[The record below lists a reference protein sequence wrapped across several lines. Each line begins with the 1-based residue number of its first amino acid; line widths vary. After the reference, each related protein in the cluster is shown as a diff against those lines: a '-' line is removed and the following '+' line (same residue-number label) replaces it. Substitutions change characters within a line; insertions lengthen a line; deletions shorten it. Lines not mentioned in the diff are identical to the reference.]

1 MCTPQ
6 IIRDLRATADDAPR
20 SGRRAFLRAAG
31 AAGALGVAAPA
42 IPARAANGAVVD
54 LTHALSARTPTWPG
68 VPPFSMVPVAWE
80 AAGGF
85 DQNLLAYWEHT
96 GTHLDAP
103 THRRGAQSTDMLA
116 ARDLVA
122 PLVVIDI
129 SARAGSDADAAV
141 TPDDIAAWETRHGR
155 IPERA
160 FVAMYSGWE
169 RRLEAPGAFLNLD
182 DQGVPHAPGF
192 AAETAEF
199 LVRERAI
206 VGAGVDTL
214 SLDRAAD
221 PDFGAH
227 TEILDSGRYGVEL
240 LVNLAAVPPAGGTVV
255 VGAPKHVGGTGGPC
269 RVLALT

>member
-1 MCTPQ
+1 
-6 IIRDLRATADDAPR
+6 
-20 SGRRAFLRAAG
+20 
-31 AAGALGVAAPA
+31 
-42 IPARAANGAVVD
+42 
-54 LTHALSARTPTWPG
+54 
-68 VPPFSMVPVAWE
+68 MVPVAWE
-80 AAGGF
+80 ATGGF

-96 GTHLDAP
+96 GTHVDAP
-103 THRRGAQSTDMLA
+103 THRRGTESTDMLA

-129 SARAGSDADAAV
+129 SSRAGTDADAAV
-141 TPDDIAAWETRHGR
+141 TPDDIGAWESRHGR

-169 RRLEAPGAFLNLD
+169 SRLEVPGAFLNLD
-182 DQGVPHAPGF
+182 GEGTPHAPGF
-192 AAETAEF
+192 APETAEF
-199 LVRERAI
+199 LVHERGI

-221 PDFGAH
+221 PDVGAH
-227 TEILDSGRYGVEL
+227 SAFLNADRYGVEL
-240 LVNLAAVPPAGGTVV
+240 LANLASAPPAGATVV

>member
-1 MCTPQ
+1 MCAPR
-6 IIRDLRATADDAPR
+6 IIRDLRAAAEDLPR
-20 SGRRAFLRAAG
+20 PGRRAFLRTAG
-31 AAGALGVAAPA
+31 AAVMLGGVVPA
-42 IPARAANGAVVD
+42 VPARAAVGGVVD
-54 LTHALSARTPTWPG
+54 LTHPLSARTPTWPG
-68 VPPFSMVPVAWE
+68 VPPFSMVSVAWE

-96 GTHLDAP
+96 GTHVDAP
-103 THRRGAQSTDMLA
+103 THRRGAQSTDVLA

-129 SARAGSDADAAV
+129 SDRAGTDVDAAV
-141 TPDDIAAWETRHGR
+141 TVDDIGVWESRHGR

-169 RRLEAPGAFLNLD
+169 RRLETPGAFVNLD
-182 DQGVPHAPGF
+182 SEGTPHAPGF
-192 AAETAEF
+192 APDTAEF

-206 VGAGVDTL
+206 VGVGVDTL

-227 TEILDSGRYGVEL
+227 TAILDSGRYGVEL
-240 LVNLAAVPPAGGTVV
+240 LANLAAAPPVGATVV

>member
-6 IIRDLRATADDAPR
+6 IIRDLRAAADDLPR
-20 SGRRAFLRAAG
+20 PGRRAFLRAAG
-31 AAGALGVAAPA
+31 AAVALGAALPA
-42 IPARAANGAVVD
+42 APARAAGGGVVD

-96 GTHLDAP
+96 GTHVDAP
-103 THRRGAQSTDMLA
+103 THRRGTESTAEIA

-122 PLVVIDI
+122 PLVVVDI
-129 SARAGSDADAAV
+129 SARAGADADAAV
-141 TPDDIAAWETRHGR
+141 TMDDIAAWESRHGP

-169 RRLEAPGAFLNLD
+169 RRLEVPGAFVNLD
-182 DQGVPHAPGF
+182 GAGTPHAPGF
-192 AAETAEF
+192 APETAEF
-199 LVRERAI
+199 LVSERGI

-227 TEILDSGRYGVEL
+227 AAILDSDRYGVEL
-240 LVNLAAVPPAGGTVV
+240 LANLASAPPAGATVV

-269 RVLALT
+269 RVFALT